1 MKHWILIIGLIIINI
16 AAFAQNKATVY
27 GKVTNEKGKPMEF
40 ANIAIAGLP
49 GGTVTDAKGK
59 YELEIPANFD
69 VSVAFSFTGYSKEI
83 EPVKL
88 KSGER
93 LEINKSLKRTSTELP
108 PVEVEDNNN
117 RATNLTPIDPKISFR
132 VPTAGD
138 GIPTLIKTQAG
149 VSSSNELS
157 SQYSVRGGN
166 FDENL
171 VYVNDIE
178 VYRPFLIRSGQQEGL
193 GFVNADLVSSLL
205 FSAGGF
211 DAKYGD
217 KMSSVLDIKYKK
229 PSEFGGSVSM
239 SLLGGAFHLEGRLMK
254 RKLSYLLG
262 VRHKTN
268 QYLLNS
274 LETKGDY
281 NPAFTDVQT
290 YISYEFS
297 SKFELSFLG
306 NFARNRYEFIPQSR
320 ETDFGTV
327 QQAKR
332 LTIYFDGQEVDK
344 YLTYLG
350 GVTATFKPNN
360 KTRLKLIASGYNSE
374 ESETYDVIG
383 QYWIGRVENSFGSE
397 NFGDV
402 VENQGVGTH
411 MNHARNQLNSTVVNL
426 GHKGTH
432 EFENKLLQW
441 GVKVQH
447 EIVDDAMNEWIMIDS
462 AGYSLP
468 RQPDSVGYVDPS
480 LQEQYSFEMY
490 EFIQTNASINSNR
503 YTAFI
508 QNTWGLDPDK
518 SKMTFTVGIRA
529 NYWDYNQQL
538 VISPRASISYKP
550 EWERDVLFRFAA
562 GLYYQPPFYRE
573 LKDLEGNINPEIK
586 AQESFQFVA
595 GSDWNFKAWSRPF
608 KFVTEVYYK
617 KMNNL
622 VPYMVDNVRI
632 RYYGNNNSHGYAAG
646 IDLKINGEFVKG
658 IESWATISVMQ
669 TEENLTDDAYIDEN
683 GVEQNPGF
691 IPRPTDQ
698 RVTFSMF
705 FQDYLPKNPTYKMS
719 LTLIFGTGLPFGP
732 PDSPKHEHILRMP
745 PYRRVDIGFS
755 KEIVGEHSRFTS
767 KNPLRA
773 FKSLWLTAEVLNL
786 LQVNNTVSYLWVT
799 DIYGRQY
806 AVPNY
811 LTPRQLNVKLI
822 ARF

>member
-1 MKHWILIIGLIIINI
+1 MRYWLFTILIILETV
-16 AAFAQNKATVY
+16 AFAQNKASVY
-27 GKVTNEKGKPMEF
+27 GKVTNERGRPMEF
-40 ANIAIAGLP
+40 VNIAISGLS
-49 GGTVTDAKGK
+49 GGTTTNSKGL
-59 YELEIPANFD
+59 YELEVPANIEVF
-69 VSVAFSFTGYSKEI
+69 VAFSSTGYAKEI
-83 EPVKL
+83 EQVSL
-88 KSGER
+88 KPGER
-93 LEINKSLKRTSTELP
+93 LEINKSLSETSTELP
-108 PVEVEDNNN
+108 TVIVEDENN
-117 RATNLTPIDPKISFR
+117 RASSIQFIDPKISFR

-138 GIPTLIKTQAG
+138 GIPTLIKIQPG

-193 GFVNADLVSSLL
+193 GFVNADLVSSLK

-229 PSEFGGSVSM
+229 PTDFGGSASI
-239 SLLGGAFHLEGRLMK
+239 SLLGGAFHVEGRLTK
-254 RKLSYLLG
+254 KKKLSYLLG

-268 QYLLNS
+268 QYLLNA

-281 NPAFTDVQT
+281 KPSFTDVQT

-297 SKFELSFLG
+297 SKFELAFLG
-306 NFARNRYEFIPQSR
+306 NIARNQYKFIPESR

-327 QQAKR
+327 EQAKR

-350 GVTATFKPNN
+350 GVTATYKPNKN
-360 KTRLKLIASGYNSE
+360 TRLKLIASGYNSE

-397 NFGDV
+397 NFGNV

-411 MNHARNQLNSTVVNL
+411 MNHARNNLNATVFNL
-426 GHKGTH
+426 GHKGTL
-432 EFENKLLQW
+432 EVDDRLLQW

-447 EIVDDAMNEWIMIDS
+447 EIVDDIMNEWIMIDS

-468 RQPDSVGYVDPS
+468 RPPDSVGYIDPS
-480 LQEQYSFEMY
+480 QQQQYPFEMW
-490 EFIQTNASINSNR
+490 EFIKTKASINSNR
-503 YTAFI
+503 YTAFL
-508 QNTWGLDPDK
+508 QNTWGLDADA
-518 SKMTFTVGIRA
+518 SKVTFTLGVRA
-529 NYWDYNQQL
+529 NYWDYNNQL
-538 VISPRASISYKP
+538 VVSPRGSMSFKP
-550 EWERDVLFRFAA
+550 DWENDVLFRLSA
-562 GLYYQPPFYRE
+562 GMYYQPPFYRE
-573 LKDLEGNINPEIK
+573 LKDLEGNINPDVK
-586 AQESFQFVA
+586 AQASFQIIA
-595 GSDWNFKAWSRPF
+595 ASDWNFNAWNRPF

-617 KMNNL
+617 KLSSL
-622 VPYMVDNVRI
+622 VPYLVDNVRI
-632 RYYGNNNSHGYAAG
+632 RYYGNNNSNGYAAG
-646 IDLKINGEFVKG
+646 IDLKVNGEFVKG
-658 IESWATISVMQ
+658 IESWATLSVMK
-669 TEENLTDDAYIDEN
+669 TEENISDDAYTDASGNTID
-683 GVEQNPGF
+683 PGY

-705 FQDYLPKNPTYKMS
+705 FQDYLPRNPTYKMS

-732 PDSPKHEHILRMP
+732 PDSPKYTHTLRMP

-755 KEIVGEHSRFTS
+755 KELIGEHSRFS
-767 KNPLRA
+767 AKNPFRA
-773 FKSLWLTAEVLNL
+773 FKTLWLTAEVLNL

-799 DIYGRQY
+799 DVYGRQY

-822 ARF
+822 ASF